1 MSNRIRINCKKVYDN
16 GQEYMNASDTI
27 AGIQNDLK
35 TIKDEIESIW
45 VGVDD
50 HNFKVSFG
58 SHIEDLNPVIDF
70 LKVDGDLLKTN
81 ALQHSGI
88 DNEFA
93 TKMERSDVDERY

>member
-16 GQEYMNASDTI
+16 GQEYMDASEAI

-45 VGVDD
+45 SGVDD

-70 LKVDGDLLKTN
+70 LKADGDLLKKN